1 MILAGDLGGT
11 KTLLGLFEQGRAGVR
26 SLREQIYRSAEH
38 ANFEDILDA
47 FVPQHEARPKLA
59 AACFGVPGAVFD
71 GRSHAT
77 NLPWTLEE
85 SALSRRIGAPVRLLN
100 DLEATAYGMLFLA
113 PAQLH
118 VLQAGGRERLRG
130 NVAVIAAGTGLGEA
144 MLYFDGKQHHPVAS
158 EGGHADF
165 APQDDLEIELLRWLR
180 TRFKGHVSYERIL
193 AGPGLTNVY
202 QFLKEKG
209 GYRESEFV
217 AQKLAQGDPNVAI
230 SDLALAGGDALSEDA
245 LALFSRVYGAETG
258 NLAMR
263 WLATGGVFVGG
274 GIAPKILP
282 FLERGGFLERFCDKG
297 RFTPLM
303 KSLELSV
310 SLEPRTALLGA
321 AHYAQRLQTP
331 E

>member
-11 KTLLGLFEQGRAGVR
+11 KTLLGIFEPVPGGLRSVR
-26 SLREQIYRSAEH
+26 EERFLSGEH
-38 ANFEDILDA
+38 ANFGEILA
-47 FVPQHEARPKLA
+47 SFLAREGAKAKLSGA
-59 AACFGVPGAVFD
+59 SFGVPGAVFD

-77 NLPWTLEE
+77 NLPWVLEE
-85 SALSRRIGAPVRLLN
+85 SALSQTLGAPVKLLN

-113 PAQLH
+113 PEQLR
-118 VLQAGGRERLRG
+118 VLQVGSRPRLRG

-165 APQDDLEIELLRWLR
+165 APFDDDEIELLRWLR
-180 TRFKGHVSYERIL
+180 TKWKGHVSYERIL
-193 AGPGLTNVY
+193 AGPGLHNVY
-202 QFLKEKG
+202 QFLRERRN
-209 GYRESEFV
+209 YREPASVTE
-217 AQKLAQGDPNVAI
+217 KLSHGDPNVAI
-230 SDLALAGGDALSEDA
+230 TELALAGEDP
-245 LALFSRVYGAETG
+245 LAEETLGMFSRIYGAEAG

-263 WLATGGVFVGG
+263 WLAIGGIFVGG

-282 FLERGGFLERFCDKG
+282 VLEKGGFLERFTNKG

-303 KSLELSV
+303 QSLELSI

-321 AHYAQRLQTP
+321 AHYALRL
-331 E
+331 